1 MHLVGD
7 RLVFAA
13 TDLSNYLAC
22 PHLSGLSRA
31 VTLGEHSKPRV
42 YDDPGAEVLRDRGLQ
57 HEAQFLA
64 RLREHHGNVV
74 EIAEPEPGIPSAQRW
89 SSGAESTRTA
99 MQMGARV
106 IFQGVLFD
114 GAWLGKPDF
123 LLRVPAPSGLGNWS
137 YEVVDAKLA
146 REAKAGAVLQI
157 SLYSDLLAAVQGRS
171 PEHMHL
177 ALGRS
182 DGLET
187 FRVDDFAAYYR
198 MVRRGFEAH
207 LGSDPLSLTYPE
219 PAGHCDICSWSHEC
233 DARRRADDHLCL
245 VAGIGRNQRDRLVER
260 EIETLAALGG
270 LPLPVEPRLDGVS
283 PAALEKIREQARI
296 QLEGRERGEHLYEL
310 LQPVTE
316 DEGLAALPPPSPG
329 DLFFDIEGD
338 PYAFDEGLEYL
349 LGVADVDGEFQA
361 FWALDL
367 EEEKARFE
375 EFIDFVIGRLDEH
388 PDMHVY
394 HYAAYEQ
401 TAIKRLAGRHAT
413 REDEV
418 DRLLRGAVLVDL
430 YRVVR
435 QGLRASVESYS
446 IKKMEPFYEFGREED
461 IRTANAALADF
472 EAWLELGSEG
482 QQDRTLLD
490 SIEAYNRDDCISTL
504 KLRDW
509 LETLRLELEVLA
521 GAPVPRPGPR
531 EQEPSE
537 DLSEHLERVAAL
549 VAALTEGVPADP
561 DERTPEQ
568 HARWLLAQL
577 LGWHRREEKS
587 FWWSYFTRLEY
598 SDDELLEDRATL
610 GGLTYEG
617 VVDRVRQ
624 SLVHRYRFSPQD
636 HDFRDG
642 DRPDDPATGAFAGT
656 VVAIDDVRGTI
667 DLMRGARSEVP
678 HPEALIP
685 HDLVGTRVHQ
695 DSLLALA
702 ESVVAHG
709 LGSEDD
715 PGRRVAADILLREP
729 PRVGQT
735 SGADLTTDEEEPLTA
750 AKRLAVALDR
760 TVLPVQGPPGS
771 GKTYSGG
778 RMILALLQA
787 GQRVGITAN
796 SHKVISNLLEAVCE
810 AAEEAGVRLSA
821 LQKGK
826 DEDYCDR
833 REVEQ
838 TDKNVEVRD
847 ALVTGQVQLAA
858 GTSWLWARPEMRG
871 VLDVLVVDEA
881 GQMSLANVLAV
892 SQAASSLVLLG
903 DPRQLEQPQKGVH
916 PPGAGVSALEHLLG
930 VEPTLSS
937 DQGLF
942 LPHTWRLH
950 PEICAYTSELF
961 YRGRLTAREWLE
973 NQRVDA
979 LDPFSGSGL
988 RFVPV
993 GHTGNRNHSPE
1004 EVAVVA
1010 GLFDGLLNGHPAG
1023 RRGGS
1028 RAQWTDGKGLART
1041 LTLDD
1046 ILVVAPYNAQVSA
1059 LIEAL
1064 PEGARVGTVDKFQG
1078 QEAPIVIYSMAT
1090 SSAEEA
1096 PRGMEFLF
1104 SPNRLNVATSRAKCL
1119 AVLVGN
1125 PAILAPI
1132 CRSPR
1137 QMQLANAFCRFAE
1150 MAGVDD
1156 QGENSI

>member
-22 PHLSGLSRA
+22 PHLSGLARA
-31 VTLGEHSKPRV
+31 VTFGQRPKPRT
-42 YDDPGAEVLRDRGLQ
+42 YDDPGAEVLRNRGLE

-64 RLREHHGNVV
+64 QLRARHGMVV
-74 EIAEPEPGIPSAQRW
+74 EIVEPEPGISSAQRW
-89 SSGAESTRTA
+89 NSGAESTRTA
-99 MQMGARV
+99 MQMGAQV

-123 LLRVPAPSGLGNWS
+123 LLRVPGRSDLGNWS

-157 SLYSDLLAAVQGRS
+157 SLYSDLLADVQGRS

-182 DGLET
+182 DEPER

-198 MVRRGFEAH
+198 MVRRRFEAH
-207 LGSDPLSLTYPE
+207 VASDPLSHTYPE
-219 PAGHCDICSWSHEC
+219 PVAHCDVCNWSQEC

-245 VAGIGRNQRDRLVER
+245 VAGIGRHQRDRLAER
-260 EIETLAALGG
+260 EVETLAALGR
-270 LPLPVEPRLDGVS
+270 LPLPLEPRLDGVS
-283 PAALEKIREQARI
+283 PASLEKIREQARI
-296 QLEGRERGEHLYEL
+296 QLEGRERGEPLYEL
-310 LQPVTE
+310 LLPVTAE
-316 DEGLAALPPPSPG
+316 EGFAALPEPSPG

-375 EFIDFVIGRLDEH
+375 EFIDFVIARLDRY

-413 REDEV
+413 RENEV

-509 LETLRLELEVLA
+509 LETLRVELAQHA
-521 GAPVPRPGPR
+521 GEPVPRPGPR

-587 FWWSYFTRLEY
+587 FWWEYFARLEY
-598 SDDELLEDRATL
+598 SDEELLEDRSTL
-610 GGLTYEG
+610 GGLSYEG

-685 HDLVGTRVHQ
+685 HDLVGTRVHR

-937 DQGLF
+937 DRGLF

-1010 GLFDGLLNGHPAG
+1010 GLFDGLLNGRPAG

-1156 QGENSI
+1156 QSPEHA